1 MKRQQPIEV
10 FTPPNILKAQVG
22 GGSGSSIDMAAVKRA
37 EQALATLKTEFS
49 DWIAADVQNLAERR
63 NAFKAEQTHER
74 QDDLYRASHDLRGQ
88 ARTFEFPLVER
99 VASSLCRLLDG
110 GSAAD
115 ALALVGAHV
124 SAIHIIVR
132 DKIKDN
138 GDAVA
143 TVLAKELEAR
153 VNQFLA
159 SNRPKSLP

>member
-22 GGSGSSIDMAAVKRA
+22 GSGAGLDMAAVKRA

-49 DWIAADVQNLAERR
+49 DWIAADVQNLVERR
-63 NAFKAEQTHER
+63 DAFKSGQTPDR

-110 GSAAD
+110 APAAD
-115 ALALVGAHV
+115 ALALVDAHV
-124 SAIHIIVR
+124 GAIHIIVR
-132 DKIKDN
+132 DKIKDH

-143 TVLAKELEAR
+143 TTLAKELEAR

-159 SNRPKSLP
+159 SSRPKPSP